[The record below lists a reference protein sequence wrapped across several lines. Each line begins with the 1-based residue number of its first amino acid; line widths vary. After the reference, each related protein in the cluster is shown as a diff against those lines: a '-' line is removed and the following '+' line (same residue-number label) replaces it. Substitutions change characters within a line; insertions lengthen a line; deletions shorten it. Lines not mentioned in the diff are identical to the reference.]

1 MLVGLDKEI
10 SEILEMTNHELKLF
24 QKKID
29 TPDEKITEQFVGD
42 IISNL
47 QRREHAL
54 KHRLYQALTQNKEYH
69 IPEDWTARIL
79 KQIEVM
85 LADTTTKAK
94 VEMLASHQ
102 AAFWGVLQDIKEV
115 LIKPTEVALRVLKVD
130 AMDDRDDRGAG
141 G

>member
-79 KQIEVM
+79 KRIEVM

-102 AAFWGVLQDIKEV
+102 AAFWGVLLDIKEM
-115 LIKPTEVALRVLKVD
+115 LNKPTEVALRIMKVE

>member
-1 MLVGLDKEI
+1 MQVGLDKEI

-24 QKKID
+24 QKKVN

-115 LIKPTEVALRVLKVD
+115 LIKPTEVALRVMKVD
-130 AMDDRDDRGAG
+130 AMDEPR
-141 G
+141 